1 MLIRS
6 DSGNWEIE
14 FTGVSLFLKTP
25 KRATFM
31 RRDHNLSRRYF
42 DKWQEGQATR
52 LHVLGWDV
60 TTGRTDQPIAA
71 IEA

>member
-6 DSGNWEIE
+6 DSGRWEIE
-14 FTGVSLFLKTP
+14 ITGTSLYLQTP
-25 KRATFM
+25 KRSSFM
-31 RRDHNLSRRYF
+31 RREHSLPRRYF
-42 DKWQEGQATR
+42 DKWQEGPATR

-60 TTGRTDQPIAA
+60 TTGRTDQPTAA